1 MSYKLTIIE
10 YLLLPLLL
18 LLACSDNS
26 NKFEGREIV
35 VAFAEEIL
43 NPNDRIY
50 ALYRENIDI
59 FERTLDLPFS
69 AEGIQ
74 SSFKWQNNQS
84 IIDFGKS
91 GDISRFNN
99 QIENYKPGIITGSEN
114 DSLFVNE
121 FKDQDGYFDGDEFIG
136 VPMNGKTY
144 ILSRPIIGRSFA
156 LIFYDL
162 SSDVNS
168 LSGGSILFQLKEGK
182 WVKVASNT
190 LVVTR

>member
-1 MSYKLTIIE
+1 MPS
-10 YLLLPLLL
+10 LLLM
-18 LLACSDNS
+18 ACSETLINYEES
-26 NKFEGREIV
+26 EIV
-35 VAFAEEIL
+35 IAFAEDIL
-43 NPNDRIY
+43 NPEDRLY
-50 ALYRENIDI
+50 VGYRENIDI

-74 SSFKWQNNQS
+74 SSFKWDNNQS
-84 IIDFGKS
+84 IIDFGKN
-91 GDISRFNN
+91 GDISHLNN
-99 QIENYKPGIITGSEN
+99 QIENYEPGIITGSEN

-121 FKDQDGYFDGDEFIG
+121 FKDQEGYFDGDEFIG

-168 LSGGSILFQLKEGK
+168 LSGGSILFQLKEEK
-182 WVKVASNT
+182 WVKVASST
-190 LVVTR
+190 LVATP